1 MNMVT
6 NLILMMTMKYKKRK
20 LNLEARIK
28 AWETRGGQNKES
40 GHLHTKPG
48 SLNK

>member
-1 MNMVT
+1 MVT
-6 NLILMMTMKYKKRK
+6 NLILMTTMKYKRRK

-28 AWETRGGQNKES
+28 AWEARGGQNKES
-40 GHLHTKPG
+40 GHIHTKPG